1 MDHQNS
7 SSTVEEIISLF
18 GHAASGSINPENLF
32 AGLASVNDSDFRKL
46 REWALSKGCRTKDFD
61 GAARR
66 WRMKR
71 ELGIIPATSEEFITA
86 YAASRNITATYNG
99 SLTAPSGGG
108 IFVSDYTIADLERDA
123 MLANERLRA
132 GFDKA
137 LIRYAIGAWVAAARP
152 AQQAVIWAKIDDP
165 TASRAEAEWKMFI
178 SALIDTQLVSEGYA
192 IAVLQKFIWQVK
204 RKMKGKPVTS
214 HLMPVFTG
222 HQGNGKTTAV
232 QKFLSLIAGMQRKV
246 SFGEITDNRN
256 IDMWRSYALFTDEME
271 KAQKSDVEAIKGVIT
286 ADTLDRRVLG
296 TSNMVQI
303 KQCGTFIGAA
313 NSSVGAN
320 IKDST
325 GLRRFA
331 PLPTLGRPGRS
342 ERHVDWDIINS
353 IDFEA
358 LWQSIQITDPDPM
371 TAHEAELDRLQEE
384 EREKDSVELWWD
396 SLEPSSHRLWRD
408 GAECGIRAEELFALF
423 REYEDDNV
431 RSSVKTS
438 LQTWGRR
445 MVRLIK
451 DDPAGPKFT
460 HGRVGGGVRYTPTAR
475 LVLPSGNIIELRKAG

>member
-32 AGLASVNDSDFRKL
+32 AGLASVNDSDLRKL
-46 REWALSKGCRTKDFD
+46 REWALSKGCRAKDFD

-86 YAASRNITATYNG
+86 YAASRDITATYNG

-132 GFDKA
+132 GFDKSMV
-137 LIRYAIGAWVAAARP
+137 RYAISAWAATAGP
-152 AQQAVIWAKIDDP
+152 THQASIWAEIDDLVAP
-165 TASRAEAEWKMFI
+165 RMEAEWSRFVH
-178 SALIDTQLVSEGYA
+178 ALIDTDLVSEGYA
-192 IAVLQKFIWQVK
+192 IAVFQKFMWQVK
-204 RKMKGKPVTS
+204 RKMLGLPVTA
-214 HLMPVFTG
+214 HLMFVLTG
-222 HQGNGKTTAV
+222 KQGNGKTSAIKNMIKPLTGV
-232 QKFLSLIAGMQRKV
+232 EREVNFSEV
-246 SFGEITDNRN
+246 TDVRN
-256 IDMWRSYALFTDEME
+256 IAMWRSFVFFIDEME
-271 KAQKSDVEAIKGVIT
+271 KAQKADVEAVKHVIT
-286 ADTLDRRVLG
+286 ADKLDRRPLG
-296 TSNMVQI
+296 TSSMV
-303 KQCGTFIGAA
+303 KVTQCGTFCGAA
-313 NSSVGAN
+313 NSSLGAN
-320 IKDST
+320 MKDTS
-325 GLRRFA
+325 GLRRFG
-331 PLPTLGRPGRS
+331 PMPTLGVPG
-342 ERHVDWDIINS
+342 ETDHCVNWETLNT
-353 IDFEA
+353 IDFAA
-358 LWQSIQITDPDPM
+358 LWRSVQVNDPDPM
-371 TAHEAELDRLQEE
+371 IPHIEELKRLQEE

-408 GAECGIRAEELFALF
+408 GAECGIRAEDLFALF

-475 LVLPSGNIIELRKAG
+475 LVSPSDNIIELRKAG